1 MCPSKIHIPVLRICC
16 MPVLACPCCVTVLHL
31 YICFIFRYNI
41 RIYVTYLRSSML
53 SSEFPGDSV
62 FGVNWQNLAQ
72 VTQRCCRLRTKNCSV
87 LSTLPKST
95 DSLLILHYVL
105 FFLYFSVTLL
115 FHLYSS
121 ITPLYLHVMM
131 KFCLYTTFT
140 LIMLEIQFII
150 HYRSSSKKKQPSHRN
165 FGNSTAS
172 LNRDW
177 DRS

>member
-1 MCPSKIHIPVLRICC
+1 
-16 MPVLACPCCVTVLHL
+16 
-31 YICFIFRYNI
+31 
-41 RIYVTYLRSSML
+41 ML
-53 SSEFPGDSV
+53 SSEIPRRFR

-72 VTQRCCRLRTKNCSV
+72 VTQRCCRLRTKHCSV

-95 DSLLILHYVL
+95 DSLLILHYVVIFPLFLCYTVISPL
-105 FFLYFSVTLL
+105 FF
-115 FHLYSS
+115 H
-121 ITPLYLHVMM
+121 
-131 KFCLYTTFT
+131 YTVISPCYDEVSPIHNIT

-150 HYRSSSKKKQPSHRN
+150 HYRSSAKKKQPSHRN